1 MTRLSR
7 RAALAG
13 AAAASALLP
22 ARPLMA
28 QPKTT
33 LKVIWMGWPEGQVK
47 PLMDSFRRAQPDVEL
62 QVETIPFVQI
72 FQTLEV
78 RLGARTPDPDIFIC
92 DSPLTASYAA
102 RGHLMDLTPYLDA
115 GRFTKSAIEAAS
127 WQGKIYSA
135 PFGSSCPVLF
145 YNKKLLREAGIAF
158 PPADVA
164 KRWTWEELVEAA
176 KKLTD
181 PAKNQWGFSFEQQ
194 ERPYMLLPLAQSLG
208 GVALSPDGFKA
219 SGYIDSPPFIEAYSF
234 MQKLYTEWK
243 VSPPGLFDPNLP
255 VEQFGNGKIALLVAG
270 TFNEATIK
278 NKYPDIEF
286 GVAPYPR
293 FAKGKAV
300 TPTGAWHIGVNPR
313 TRHPKEA
320 LAFIEHF
327 MSHELQV
334 LWFELRPYPPVL
346 KSVWEKEAK
355 RFETDMWKI
364 VRFELEHT
372 AVPRPAT
379 PGFREYED
387 ILRTALRDITTGAD
401 VAKTLSAAAQRI
413 DRELEKYK
421 A

>member
-1 MTRLSR
+1 MAGLSR
-7 RAALAG
+7 RASLAG
-13 AAAASALLP
+13 VAATTALL
-22 ARPLMA
+22 ATRPLSA
-28 QPKTT
+28 QAKTT

-47 PLMDSFRRAQPDVEL
+47 PLMDSFRAARPDVEL

-102 RGHLMDLTPYLDA
+102 RGHLMDLTPHIDA
-115 GRFTKSAIEAAS
+115 RRFTPSAIAAAS

-145 YNKKLLREAGIAF
+145 YNKKLLREAGIPF
-158 PPADVA
+158 PEPDVA
-164 KRWTWEELVEAA
+164 KRWTWEQLVEAA
-176 KKLTD
+176 KKLAD
-181 PAKNQWGFSFEQQ
+181 PGKNQWGFSFEQQ

-219 SGYIDSPPFIEAYSF
+219 TGYVDSPAFVEAYGF

-255 VEQFGNGKIALLVAG
+255 VEQFGNGKIAMLVAG

-293 FAKGKAV
+293 FARGKAV

-320 LAFIEHF
+320 LAFIDHF

-346 KSVWEKEAK
+346 KSVWEKEAH
-355 RFETDMWKI
+355 RFETDMWRI
-364 VRFELEHT
+364 VRYELEHT

-401 VAKTLSAAAQRI
+401 VAKTLTAAAQRI

-421 A
+421 T

>member
-1 MTRLSR
+1 M
-7 RAALAG
+7 
-13 AAAASALLP
+13 
-22 ARPLMA
+22 
-28 QPKTT
+28 
-33 LKVIWMGWPEGQVK
+33 
-47 PLMDSFRRAQPDVEL
+47 
-62 QVETIPFVQI
+62 
-72 FQTLEV
+72 

-102 RGHLMDLTPYLDA
+102 RGHLMDLTPCLDA

-145 YNKKLLREAGIAF
+145 YNKRLLREADIAF

-243 VSPPGLFDPNLP
+243 VSPPGLFDPNFP

-278 NKYPDIEF
+278 NKYPHIEF

-372 AVPRPAT
+372 AVSRPAT